1 MMLTGQLKKCGGT
14 GREIL
19 WILSLL
25 RANNAWKLKQT
36 AKLDEAKECS
46 ETAKREETE
55 GKSR

>member
-1 MMLTGQLKKCGGT
+1 MEW
-14 GREIL
+14 EIL

-36 AKLDEAKECS
+36 EKLDEAKERS

-55 GKSR
+55 GKNR